1 MFLLI
6 VKFFDALLSNWKG
19 KLIGISSDG
28 ASNMTGAF
36 PGVVTR
42 LQQLALP
49 GLYRIWC
56 CAHQMDLV
64 VQKAI
69 AVLCNKN
76 FVSSVMGITG
86 YLRRQVNLISE
97 MQSKCPRFV
106 NTRWLSMEKFLS
118 WLILNRPCLTC
129 HFDEKRPS
137 CSPTKSFW
145 IMAYVLKGFV
155 QTVNLTLVAIQ
166 GLSTLL
172 NEQGKC
178 LELLVNTLKEDCNV
192 KGPDQF
198 TEVPQHVLCG
208 SYQVSYEDA
217 ETLIKDQDLFI
228 LGLLEDILTT
238 EVPEYT
244 KVIHST
250 ALLYAY
256 SVDGFTR
263 IVASQNAQN
272 GPTNNLPSVMP
283 QELIQMRPF
292 EFSQIVLLHKQ
303 CLEVS
308 MSEYD
313 IVKITDEFK
322 QL

>member
-1 MFLLI
+1 
-6 VKFFDALLSNWKG
+6 
-19 KLIGISSDG
+19 
-28 ASNMTGAF
+28 
-36 PGVVTR
+36 
-42 LQQLALP
+42 
-49 GLYRIWC
+49 
-56 CAHQMDLV
+56 
-64 VQKAI
+64 
-69 AVLCNKN
+69 
-76 FVSSVMGITG
+76 
-86 YLRRQVNLISE
+86 
-97 MQSKCPRFV
+97 
-106 NTRWLSMEKFLS
+106 
-118 WLILNRPCLTC
+118 
-129 HFDEKRPS
+129 
-137 CSPTKSFW
+137 
-145 IMAYVLKGFV
+145 MAYVLKGFI

-244 KVIHST
+244 KVIQST

-292 EFSQIVLLHKQ
+292 ELSQIVLLHKQ

-322 QL
+322 QLRNAY